1 MFQEAYE
8 ISCKAIDMFGYAFY
22 KMDFEKDNY
31 NNMPTVAIKIAKK
44 FGIINDDYLKLA
56 IRLFD
61 LEYIKLYLESNRNK
75 RSMIEDMVINTRNLL
90 FIDNFMYKMGSSK
103 KLLEA
108 DYDIRWNR
116 NNNFNKVL
124 R

>member
-1 MFQEAYE
+1 MFQEAYK
-8 ISCKAIDMFGYAFY
+8 ISCYVIEKVGYDYY
-22 KMDFEKDNY
+22 KTNFEKYNY

-44 FGIINDDYLKLA
+44 FGIINDEYLKLA
-56 IRLFD
+56 IKLCD
-61 LEYIKLYLESNRNK
+61 LEYIRLYLKFNKNK
-75 RSMIEDMVINTRNLL
+75 RSMIEDMVINTKNLL